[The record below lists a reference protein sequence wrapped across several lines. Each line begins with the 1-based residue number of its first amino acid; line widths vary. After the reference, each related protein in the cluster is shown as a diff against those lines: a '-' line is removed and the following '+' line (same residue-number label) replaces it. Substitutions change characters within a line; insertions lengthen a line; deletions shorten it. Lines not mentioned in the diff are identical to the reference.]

1 MAKSRLTPDYIEW
14 VMSLNANQALRE
26 IHKVNEETKEL
37 ERQQNAARQAIVKL
51 EAEGKKYSK
60 EWQDLN
66 KSVKDYGEAIKTN
79 NEKQKLLESRL
90 DTSQKTANQLKK
102 QLKELR
108 NELNSTSKA
117 IDPKRYKD
125 LQQQIDE
132 TQRAY
137 LRATGATRGFL
148 GTLISFTKMKHV
160 IQGFFMGLGQQLAM
174 SVVAGF
180 GKAARVIVEFEQA
193 NSKLAGVLG
202 STKAGIADL
211 TNEARRLGAT
221 TSYTASEVTGL
232 QVELEFQIFQL
243 LSGFLC
249 RFCLWIRNFVVPL
262 QSRFSGT
269 SPKRLF
275 N

>member
-60 EWQDLN
+60 EWKDLS
-66 KSVKDYGEAIKTN
+66 KSVRDYGEAIKTN
-79 NEKQKLLESRL
+79 NEKQKLLERRL

-125 LQQQIDE
+125 LQRQID
-132 TQRAY
+132 
-137 LRATGATRGFL
+137 ATG
-148 GTLISFTKMKHV
+148 I
-160 IQGFFMGLGQQLAM
+160 
-174 SVVAGF
+174 
-180 GKAARVIVEFEQA
+180 FE
-193 NSKLAGVLG
+193 GHG
-202 STKAGIADL
+202 GI
-211 TNEARRLGAT
+211 
-221 TSYTASEVTGL
+221 
-232 QVELEFQIFQL
+232 
-243 LSGFLC
+243 
-249 RFCLWIRNFVVPL
+249 
-262 QSRFSGT
+262 
-269 SPKRLF
+269 
-275 N
+275 

>member
-60 EWQDLN
+60 EWQDLS

-90 DTSQKTANQLKK
+90 DTSQKTANQLSK
-102 QLKELR
+102 QLKELYKDLR
-108 NELNSTSKA
+108 NTSKA
-117 IDPKRYKD
+117 IDPKKYKD
-125 LQQQIDE
+125 LQRQIDE
-132 TQRAY
+132 TQKAY
-137 LRATGATRGFL
+137 LRATGAARGFR

-243 LSGFLC
+243 LRRFLC
-249 RFCLWIRNFVVPL
+249 RFCL
-262 QSRFSGT
+262 
-269 SPKRLF
+269 
-275 N
+275 